1 MAYMNMFLLY
11 VFSGIKEEI
20 LVKDLINRMHYIVV
34 ATSSLVLIHSKVSI
48 SATVLFV
55 KVI

>member
-1 MAYMNMFLLY
+1 MNMFLLY
-11 VFSGIKEEI
+11 VLSGIKEEI